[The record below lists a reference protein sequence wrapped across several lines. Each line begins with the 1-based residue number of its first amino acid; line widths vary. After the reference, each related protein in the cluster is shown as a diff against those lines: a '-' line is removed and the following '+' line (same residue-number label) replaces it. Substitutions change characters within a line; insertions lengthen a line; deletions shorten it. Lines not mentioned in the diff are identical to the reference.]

1 MNKNSNIHNIYV
13 KNTKTYNKNTKNNGV
28 TEKNNILFIKNNN
41 LIKRQNS
48 RDNSKSIKYS
58 KPQKNFQHIYYNEN
72 KKKLIQENNTL
83 ILENIPK
90 TNAVNIQNINLINSM
105 NNITVYDSYHD
116 NNKKEQK
123 SINKLNSQK
132 IYNTNNYSEDLN
144 TNNNQKN
151 NIIVNKKKILLDNKN
166 NDNNTVNNK
175 TNSKTKKKN
184 SFNEFNYKKLNSTFN
199 NFKSFNKYNRGN
211 NYSNFNKKDNKND
224 NLEIM
229 SHTEIYQSDL
239 SQMKNR
245 NNSMNKSIIKENN
258 TNKTELSLFNTCSN
272 YTNSLGD
279 EEINEFN
286 KKMILI
292 DKMNNKQNFINV
304 NKINTFKINVNSIKN
319 NTDVFNNKSNTY
331 NLKTS
336 PNSSNIFCLLSNK
349 NINNGNKKQ
358 IDKEYLNKLKKNMI
372 KEKFYKTK
380 SKDSIKM
387 EKKQNNKKNN
397 KKTESEEKIC
407 KKNKDSVK
415 DKISDNQEIT
425 KKIKIFSSF
434 LNENNRKNSN
444 TSKRLGIGNTYI
456 NNMCLYDNNTCSF
469 NSSTKLFYSS
479 FNSDNN
485 SKSLIEHH
493 SRKNIVYP
501 NRINYHNKMQ
511 QMIKKSLNNK
521 HEKEN
526 KYENNKYDTDIFE
539 KIEVNKKNFP
549 KIIVPK
555 INNKN
560 HVNQINKKSLL
571 NRLDTRNECQNIY
584 AKKSQQESWVNS
596 SEQANSFS
604 KNMDTYCYL
613 SNYKEKEKTLD
624 RVLNNDDNSRKK
636 SAPKKT
642 ISNLIYN
649 KKQLLC
655 CIKKGKQ
662 NTTHKVVSPDWK
674 NRKICLKELTE
685 EISQNIKNNIDED
698 ISFNFNNK
706 NNENTDEI
714 KEINKIRQTIN
725 NAYLLKS
732 PKSTIYKKPNRNYN
746 INNNSNLSII
756 NGKDSFN
763 NKLSLYTNK
772 VITNENYLLS
782 SKKKSRKKQFN
793 IKLNKFIKKKEF
805 SDDNNIINSNNINI
819 NNNNYNNDELPK
831 IKESIIYNSINTY
844 KTIKNDLSSI
854 SNNESNKSKE
864 FIINTEQF
872 SFKKLTKKVPVKNCF
887 CKKYCCYFIDY
898 KQNKIE
904 CFITKKRIDKNNLL
918 INEIPIKKICYY
930 SKKRKRFV
938 KKIPKIEICHFKKYL
953 IISNK
958 NDINNNK
965 IMNKNRN
972 NIEEEN
978 NQIINEFDF
987 IKKEVEE
994 NNKLNF
1000 QYSFASINSYEQN
1013 NSENS
1018 NNYFEI
1024 SFGKKSNKSIFN
1036 LNNELIKNKLN
1047 NNDKFKTLEDY
1058 KVTELF
1064 NSTKIE
1070 NENKFLNNNID
1081 IDISMSKNYLNKS
1094 DIINNNDV
1102 YLKKTEEGLKLLEKI
1117 ADNRI
1122 SSLSYKK
1129 KNINQLNNDIKN
1141 IFNENKSF
1149 NNIDKF
1155 VLEPNELN
1163 DVNNDMNN
1171 TIKNDFI
1178 ELLNMLVINNYDII
1192 LNKISNLILNN
1203 HMITINNISQLSSNQ
1218 NEFVQVIINKAIVEE
1233 KYIKIYSKICK
1244 DLFIS
1249 LMTIIDN
1256 YNDDMDIFDKITK
1269 DKSLKVILKNSI
1281 IEKMEQFDFAGEP
1294 SFGVGKNNID
1304 EDPFFC
1310 DIKLKFTGIINF
1322 VGELLEV
1329 KLISLKS
1336 GFEILDILYKRYNK
1350 GNNNINMTSFNDLN
1364 LQGIEILL
1372 KKMKIIAYEKNNPEH
1387 IQRYNKYIKNYL
1399 NNIFKIRIKRNDLPK
1414 FLYYR
1419 LYNIIENQK
1428 NEEEI
1433 KKQQKVKTFVN
1444 FKNNIPQLNILSGN
1458 DKSEFLK
1465 FNNNN
1470 NSFTILENKY
1480 NIENTVNNKSQT
1492 KDNKESDMI
1501 EQIKRDIE
1509 KYLFNTNINEEKTEL
1524 LSEINKK
1531 YKEEINIKKNLDIWE
1546 IFYYYIEVCIDVIN
1560 SEEKVYKVTDY
1571 IENFINNF
1579 IIDIPNESW
1588 EMLHYKLISLFLNVN
1603 GICADNVY
1611 MYQIM
1616 GFLLFL
1622 LIQNKLF
1629 FIKDLNNFLNKDNQI
1644 IINIA
1649 KVVKY
1654 TIIFADKD
1662 AKKFH
1667 NDFKQTKLFIGN
1679 DNFYNIVTLPLR
1691 KKFL

>member
-1 MNKNSNIHNIYV
+1 MNKNGNIHNIYV
-13 KNTKTYNKNTKNNGV
+13 KNAKTYNKNTKNNNI

-41 LIKRQNS
+41 LVKRKNS
-48 RDNSKSIKYS
+48 RDNSCTIKYS
-58 KPQKNFQHIYYNEN
+58 KPQKNFHHIYYNEN
-72 KKKLIQENNTL
+72 KKKWIQENHTL
-83 ILENIPK
+83 ILENITT

-116 NNKKEQK
+116 NNKKEHK
-123 SINKLNSQK
+123 SINKLNSKK
-132 IYNTNNYSEDLN
+132 IGNTNNYSEDLN
-144 TNNNQKN
+144 SNNNQKN

-166 NDNNTVNNK
+166 NENNTVNNK
-175 TNSKTKKKN
+175 TNSKTKEKN
-184 SFNEFNYKKLNSTFN
+184 SFNEFNYKKLNSTIN

-211 NYSNFNKKDNKND
+211 NYSNFNKKESKND

-229 SHTEIYQSDL
+229 SHTEIYRGDL

-245 NNSMNKSIIKENN
+245 NNSMNKSILKENN
-258 TNKTELSLFNTCSN
+258 INRTELSLFNTCSN
-272 YTNSLGD
+272 YTNSLVD

-286 KKMILI
+286 KKMIKI
-292 DKMNNKQNFINV
+292 DKMNNKNLINV
-304 NKINTFKINVNSIKN
+304 NKVNSFKINVNSIKN
-319 NTDVFNNKSNTY
+319 NNDEFNNKNNTY
-331 NLKTS
+331 NLKAS
-336 PNSSNIFCLLSNK
+336 PNSSNIFCLLSKK
-349 NINNGNKKQ
+349 NNDNGNKKQ

-380 SKDSIKM
+380 SKDSIKI
-387 EKKQNNKKNN
+387 EKKKNNKKNN
-397 KKTESEEKIC
+397 KKTKSEEKVC
-407 KKNKDSVK
+407 KKNKDSLK
-415 DKISDNQEIT
+415 YKATDNQELT

-444 TSKRLGIGNTYI
+444 SSKRKGVGNTYI
-456 NNMCLYDNNTCSF
+456 NTMCFYDNNTCPF

-479 FNSDNN
+479 LNSNNN

-493 SRKNIVYP
+493 NRKNIVYP
-501 NRINYHNKMQ
+501 NRINYNNQMQ
-511 QMIKKSLNNK
+511 QLIKNSLNNK

-526 KYENNKYDTDIFE
+526 KYENNKCDSDIFE
-539 KIEVNKKNFP
+539 KIEVNKKNYP

-560 HVNQINKKSLL
+560 QVNQINKKLLL
-571 NRLDTRNECQNIY
+571 NRLDTRNEYQNIY

-596 SEQANSFS
+596 SEQTNSFS

-613 SNYKEKEKTLD
+613 SNYKEKEKTED
-624 RVLNNDDNSRKK
+624 RVLNNDDNYRKK
-636 SAPKKT
+636 SAPKKS

-662 NTTHKVVSPDWK
+662 NTSHKVISPDLK

-698 ISFNFNNK
+698 ISFNFKNK
-706 NNENTDEI
+706 NKENIDDI
-714 KEINKIRQTIN
+714 KERNKNIQTIN
-725 NAYLLKS
+725 NTYLLKS
-732 PKSTIYKKPNRNYN
+732 PKNTIYKKPNRNYN
-746 INNNSNLSII
+746 NVNSNLSII

-763 NKLSLYTNK
+763 NKLSIYSNK
-772 VITNENYLLS
+772 EKTYENTLLS
-782 SKKKSRKKQFN
+782 SKKKSRKKQLN

-805 SDDNNIINSNNINI
+805 SDNNIINSNNINI
-819 NNNNYNNDELPK
+819 NKINYNNDELPK

-864 FIINTEQF
+864 FLINTQQF

-887 CKKYCCYFIDY
+887 CKKYCCYFINY
-898 KQNKIE
+898 KQNKLE
-904 CFITKKRIDKNNLL
+904 CFITKKRIDKNNLI

-953 IISNK
+953 IISHK

-978 NQIINEFDF
+978 NQIS
-987 IKKEVEE
+987 EE

-1036 LNNELIKNKLN
+1036 LNNELKKNKIN
-1047 NNDKFKTLEDY
+1047 NNDKLKTSEDY

-1064 NSTKIE
+1064 NNTK
-1070 NENKFLNNNID
+1070 NEKKNKYLNNNND
-1081 IDISMSKNYLNKS
+1081 IDISTPKNYLNKS

-1129 KNINQLNNDIKN
+1129 KNINQLNNDNKN
-1141 IFNENKSF
+1141 IFNENKSI
-1149 NNIDKF
+1149 NNTDKL
-1155 VLEPNELN
+1155 VLEQNKLN
-1163 DVNNDMNN
+1163 GVNNDINN

-1218 NEFVQVIINKAIVEE
+1218 NEFVQVVINKAIVEE
-1233 KYIKIYSKICK
+1233 KYINIYSKICK

-1304 EDPFFC
+1304 KDPFYC
-1310 DIKLKFTGIINF
+1310 EVKLKFIGLINF

-1336 GFEILDILYKRYNK
+1336 GFEFLDILYKRYNK

-1444 FKNNIPQLNILSGN
+1444 FKSNIPQLNILSGN
-1458 DKSEFLK
+1458 EKNELLK
-1465 FNNNN
+1465 FNNNNN

-1480 NIENTVNNKSQT
+1480 KIENTGNNKSQT
-1492 KDNKESDMI
+1492 KDNKEKEMI

-1509 KYLFNTNINEEKTEL
+1509 KYLFNTNLNEEKTEL

-1531 YKEEINIKKNLDIWE
+1531 YKEEINIKKNFDIWE

-1560 SEEKVYKVTDY
+1560 SEEKVYKVTEY

-1579 IIDIPNESW
+1579 II
-1588 EMLHYKLISLFLNVN
+1588 
-1603 GICADNVY
+1603 
-1611 MYQIM
+1611 
-1616 GFLLFL
+1616 LLL
-1622 LIQNKLF
+1622 YL
-1629 FIKDLNNFLNKDNQI
+1629 
-1644 IINIA
+1644 
-1649 KVVKY
+1649 
-1654 TIIFADKD
+1654 
-1662 AKKFH
+1662 
-1667 NDFKQTKLFIGN
+1667 
-1679 DNFYNIVTLPLR
+1679 
-1691 KKFL
+1691 